1 MVPITLLKLVENNSF
16 LSVLSSL
23 YHSNGFELYLVG
35 GAVRDGILDIPTE
48 DFDFTTNATP
58 EESIKLLK
66 TNNYKTT
73 EVGRNFGTI
82 ELYDQK
88 NVVHITTFRKDTYE
102 TDSRNPEI
110 ENATDLITDLSRR
123 DFSINSIAYS
133 METNELIDP
142 FSGLKDLASG
152 TISTITNTGTLTLP
166 TSTDTLVGR
175 ATTDTLTNKTLTS
188 PTINTP
194 KIGTS
199 INDTTGNE
207 VIKITA
213 TGSAVNELTIANG
226 ASTTGPTL
234 SATGGGANLN
244 IIMTPKG
251 TGSVELNKA
260 AFSSST
266 LTANGAAST
275 SATLIIGNK
284 GSQLDV
290 SLADG
295 TTVGEYK
302 IFTNKGA
309 GAMHIT
315 PTNFSAG
322 TKFVLTQNQG
332 ASCIWDGS
340 NWFLVG
346 NQSTSAVS

>member
-1 MVPITLLKLVENNSF
+1 MTRQNIGIGSSANDGNGDTLRTAGTKINANFAEVYALLGGGDSNNLSTQITLENDAVTFEGTSDNDFETRLKVTNPTQDNIITLPDSTGTVT
-16 LSVLSSL
+16 
-23 YHSNGFELYLVG
+23 
-35 GAVRDGILDIPTE
+35 LDNTIQTL
-48 DFDFTTNATP
+48 TN
-58 EESIKLLK
+58 K
-66 TNNYKTT
+66 TLT
-73 EVGRNFGTI
+73 V
-82 ELYDQK
+82 
-88 NVVHITTFRKDTYE
+88 
-102 TDSRNPEI
+102 P
-110 ENATDLITDLSRR
+110 
-123 DFSINSIAYS
+123 
-133 METNELIDP
+133 
-142 FSGLKDLASG
+142 
-152 TISTITNTGTLTLP
+152 TISTIKNTGTLTLP

-188 PTINTP
+188 PTLNTP

-234 SATGGGANLN
+234 SATGGGTNLN

-266 LTANGAAST
+266 ITANGAAST
-275 SATLIIGNK
+275 TATLIIGNK

-309 GAMHIT
+309 GAMHVT
-315 PTNFSAG
+315 PTNFAQG
-322 TKFVLTQNQG
+322 TKFVLAQNDG
-332 ASCIWDGS
+332 CTCIWDGT

-346 NQSTSAVS
+346 NQGEVTVS

>member
-1 MVPITLLKLVENNSF
+1 MTRQNIGIGSSANDGNGDTLRTAGTKINANFAEVYALLGGGDSSNLSSQITLENDAVVFEGSSANDFETRLKS
-16 LSVLSSL
+16 
-23 YHSNGFELYLVG
+23 
-35 GAVRDGILDIPTE
+35 
-48 DFDFTTNATP
+48 TNATQDNVITLP
-58 EESIKLLK
+58 DSTGIVTLNNTIQTLTNKTLTVPTIASIK
-66 TNNYKTT
+66 
-73 EVGRNFGTI
+73 
-82 ELYDQK
+82 
-88 NVVHITTFRKDTYE
+88 
-102 TDSRNPEI
+102 
-110 ENATDLITDLSRR
+110 
-123 DFSINSIAYS
+123 
-133 METNELIDP
+133 
-142 FSGLKDLASG
+142 
-152 TISTITNTGTLTLP
+152 NTGTLTLP

-199 INDTTGNE
+199 LNDAAGNE
-207 VIKITA
+207 FIKFTT

-234 SATGGGANLN
+234 SATGGGTNLN
-244 IIMTPKG
+244 IIMTSKG

-266 LTANGAAST
+266 ITANGAAST
-275 SATLIIGNK
+275 AATLIIGNK

-290 SLADG
+290 SLANG

-309 GAMHIT
+309 GAMHVT
-315 PTNFSAG
+315 PASFAQG
-322 TKFVLTQNQG
+322 TKFVLVQNDG
-332 ASCIWDGS
+332 CTCIWDGT

-346 NQSTSAVS
+346 NQGEVTVS

>member
-1 MVPITLLKLVENNSF
+1 MTRQNIGIGSAANDGNGDTLRQAGTKINANFAEVYALLGGGDSSNLSTQITLENDAVTFEGTSANDFETRLKATNPTQDNIITLPDSTGTVT
-16 LSVLSSL
+16 
-23 YHSNGFELYLVG
+23 
-35 GAVRDGILDIPTE
+35 LDNTIQTL
-48 DFDFTTNATP
+48 TN
-58 EESIKLLK
+58 K
-66 TNNYKTT
+66 TLTA
-73 EVGRNFGTI
+73 
-82 ELYDQK
+82 
-88 NVVHITTFRKDTYE
+88 
-102 TDSRNPEI
+102 P
-110 ENATDLITDLSRR
+110 
-123 DFSINSIAYS
+123 
-133 METNELIDP
+133 
-142 FSGLKDLASG
+142 

-194 KIGTS
+194 QIGTS

-234 SATGGGANLN
+234 SATGGGTNLN

-266 LTANGAAST
+266 ITANGAAST
-275 SATLIIGNK
+275 AATLIIGNK
-284 GSQLDV
+284 GTALAV

-309 GAMHIT
+309 GAMTVT
-315 PTNFSAG
+315 PTNFAQG
-322 TKFVLTQNQG
+322 TDFELAQNEG
-332 ASCIWDGS
+332 CTCIWDGT
-340 NWFLVG
+340 NWFIVG
-346 NQSTSAVS
+346 NQSTLTIS

>member
-1 MVPITLLKLVENNSF
+1 MTRQNINIGSAANDGTGDTLRSAGTKINQNFQEIYTQLGGDSSTLSNKVTLIDSAVVFEGVTADSHETKLIATDPTADRVI
-16 LSVLSSL
+16 SL
-23 YHSNGFELYLVG
+23 PDAT
-35 GAVRDGILDIPTE
+35 GAVVLDVATQ
-48 DFDFTTNATP
+48 TLTNKTLSTP
-58 EESIKLLK
+58 VIASIS
-66 TNNYKTT
+66 N
-73 EVGRNFGTI
+73 
-82 ELYDQK
+82 
-88 NVVHITTFRKDTYE
+88 
-102 TDSRNPEI
+102 
-110 ENATDLITDLSRR
+110 
-123 DFSINSIAYS
+123 
-133 METNELIDP
+133 
-142 FSGLKDLASG
+142 SG
-152 TISTITNTGTLTLP
+152 TMTVPTGGGTL
-166 TSTDTLVGR
+166 
-175 ATTDTLTNKTLTS
+175 ATIGGTQTLTNKTLTS
-188 PTINTP
+188 PILNTA

-199 INDTTGNE
+199 LNDANGNE
-207 VIKITA
+207 LIKVTA

-266 LTANGAAST
+266 IDANGAAST
-275 SATLIIGNK
+275 AATLIIGNK

-309 GAMHIT
+309 GALHVT
-315 PTNFSAG
+315 PANFAAG
-322 TKFVLTQNQG
+322 TKFVLAQNEG
-332 ASCIWDGS
+332 ATCIWDGS

-346 NQSTSAVS
+346 NQSTSTVS

>member
-1 MVPITLLKLVENNSF
+1 MTRQNINIGSAANDGTGDTLRSAGTKINQNFQEIYTQLGGDSSTLSNKVTLVDSAVVFEGVTADSHETKLIATDPTADRVI
-16 LSVLSSL
+16 SL
-23 YHSNGFELYLVG
+23 PDAT
-35 GAVRDGILDIPTE
+35 GAVVLDVATQTLTNKTL
-48 DFDFTTNATP
+48 TTPVIA
-58 EESIKLLK
+58 SIS
-66 TNNYKTT
+66 N
-73 EVGRNFGTI
+73 
-82 ELYDQK
+82 
-88 NVVHITTFRKDTYE
+88 
-102 TDSRNPEI
+102 
-110 ENATDLITDLSRR
+110 
-123 DFSINSIAYS
+123 
-133 METNELIDP
+133 
-142 FSGLKDLASG
+142 SG
-152 TISTITNTGTLTLP
+152 TMTVPTGGGTL
-166 TSTDTLVGR
+166 
-175 ATTDTLTNKTLTS
+175 ATIGGTQTLTNKTLTS
-188 PTINTP
+188 PILNTA

-199 INDTTGNE
+199 LNDANGNE
-207 VIKITA
+207 LIKVTA

-266 LTANGAAST
+266 ITANGAAST
-275 SATLIIGNK
+275 AATLIIGNK

-309 GAMHIT
+309 GALHVT
-315 PTNFSAG
+315 PANFSAG
-322 TKFVLTQNQG
+322 TKFVLAQNEG
-332 ASCIWDGS
+332 ATCIWDGS

-346 NQSTSAVS
+346 NQSTSTVT

>member
-1 MVPITLLKLVENNSF
+1 MTRQNIGIGSSANDGNGDTLRTAGTKINANFAEVYALLGGGDSSNLSSQITLENDAVVFEGSSANDFETRLKS
-16 LSVLSSL
+16 
-23 YHSNGFELYLVG
+23 
-35 GAVRDGILDIPTE
+35 
-48 DFDFTTNATP
+48 TNATQDNVITLP
-58 EESIKLLK
+58 DSTGTVTLNNTIQTLTNKTLTVPTIASIK
-66 TNNYKTT
+66 
-73 EVGRNFGTI
+73 
-82 ELYDQK
+82 
-88 NVVHITTFRKDTYE
+88 
-102 TDSRNPEI
+102 
-110 ENATDLITDLSRR
+110 
-123 DFSINSIAYS
+123 
-133 METNELIDP
+133 
-142 FSGLKDLASG
+142 
-152 TISTITNTGTLTLP
+152 NTGTLTLP

-199 INDTTGNE
+199 LNDAAGNE
-207 VIKITA
+207 FIKFTT
-213 TGSAVNELTIANG
+213 TGSAVNELTVANG

-234 SATGGGANLN
+234 SATGGGADLN

-266 LTANGAAST
+266 ITANGAAST
-275 SATLIIGNK
+275 AATLIIGNK

-290 SLADG
+290 SLANG

-309 GAMHIT
+309 GAMHVT
-315 PTNFSAG
+315 PDNFRG
-322 TKFVLTQNQG
+322 TDTKFALAQFDGCT
-332 ASCIWDGS
+332 CIWDGT

-346 NQSTSAVS
+346 NQGEVTVS

>member
-1 MVPITLLKLVENNSF
+1 MTRQNIGIGSAANDGNGDTLRTAGTKINANFAEVYALLGGGDSSNLSTQITLENDAVTFEGTSANDFETRLKVTNPTQDNIITLPDSTGTVT
-16 LSVLSSL
+16 
-23 YHSNGFELYLVG
+23 
-35 GAVRDGILDIPTE
+35 LDNTIQTL
-48 DFDFTTNATP
+48 TN
-58 EESIKLLK
+58 K
-66 TNNYKTT
+66 TLTA
-73 EVGRNFGTI
+73 
-82 ELYDQK
+82 
-88 NVVHITTFRKDTYE
+88 
-102 TDSRNPEI
+102 P
-110 ENATDLITDLSRR
+110 
-123 DFSINSIAYS
+123 
-133 METNELIDP
+133 
-142 FSGLKDLASG
+142 

-194 KIGTS
+194 QIGTS

-234 SATGGGANLN
+234 SATGGGTNLN

-266 LTANGAAST
+266 ITANGAAST
-275 SATLIIGNK
+275 AATLIIGNK
-284 GSQLDV
+284 GTALAV

-309 GAMHIT
+309 GAMTVT
-315 PTNFSAG
+315 PTNFAQG
-322 TKFVLTQNQG
+322 TDFELAQNEG
-332 ASCIWDGS
+332 CTCIWDGT
-340 NWFLVG
+340 NWFIVG
-346 NQSTSAVS
+346 NQSTLTIS

>member
-1 MVPITLLKLVENNSF
+1 MTRQNIGIGSSANDGNGDTLRTAGTKINANFAEVYALLGGGDSSNLSSQITLENDAVVFEGSSANDFETRLKS
-16 LSVLSSL
+16 
-23 YHSNGFELYLVG
+23 
-35 GAVRDGILDIPTE
+35 
-48 DFDFTTNATP
+48 TNATQDNVITLP
-58 EESIKLLK
+58 DSTGIVTLNNTIQTLTNKTLTVPTIASIK
-66 TNNYKTT
+66 
-73 EVGRNFGTI
+73 
-82 ELYDQK
+82 
-88 NVVHITTFRKDTYE
+88 
-102 TDSRNPEI
+102 
-110 ENATDLITDLSRR
+110 
-123 DFSINSIAYS
+123 
-133 METNELIDP
+133 
-142 FSGLKDLASG
+142 
-152 TISTITNTGTLTLP
+152 NTGTLTLP

-199 INDTTGNE
+199 LNDAAGNE
-207 VIKITA
+207 FIKFTT

-234 SATGGGANLN
+234 SATGGGTNLN

-266 LTANGAAST
+266 ITANGAAST
-275 SATLIIGNK
+275 AATLIIGNK

-290 SLADG
+290 SLANG

-309 GAMHIT
+309 GAMHVT
-315 PTNFSAG
+315 PASFAQG
-322 TKFVLTQNQG
+322 TKFVLVQNDG
-332 ASCIWDGS
+332 CTCIWDGT

-346 NQSTSAVS
+346 NQGEVTVS

>member
-1 MVPITLLKLVENNSF
+1 MTRQNIGIGSAANDGNGDTLRQAGTKINANFAEVYALLGGGDSSNLSTQITLENDAVTFEGTSANDFETRLKATNPTQDNIITLPDSTGTVT
-16 LSVLSSL
+16 
-23 YHSNGFELYLVG
+23 
-35 GAVRDGILDIPTE
+35 LDNTIQTL
-48 DFDFTTNATP
+48 TN
-58 EESIKLLK
+58 K
-66 TNNYKTT
+66 TLTA
-73 EVGRNFGTI
+73 
-82 ELYDQK
+82 
-88 NVVHITTFRKDTYE
+88 
-102 TDSRNPEI
+102 P
-110 ENATDLITDLSRR
+110 
-123 DFSINSIAYS
+123 
-133 METNELIDP
+133 
-142 FSGLKDLASG
+142 
-152 TISTITNTGTLTLP
+152 TISTITNTCTLTLP

-194 KIGTS
+194 QIGTS

-266 LTANGAAST
+266 ITANGAAST
-275 SATLIIGNK
+275 AATLIIGNK

-309 GAMHIT
+309 GALHVT
-315 PTNFSAG
+315 PANFSAG
-322 TKFVLTQNQG
+322 TKFELAQNEG
-332 ASCIWDGS
+332 ATCIWDGS

-346 NQSTSAVS
+346 NQSVTTVS

>member
-1 MVPITLLKLVENNSF
+1 MTRQNIGIGSAANDGNGDTLRTAGTKINANFAEVYALLGGGDSSNLSTQITLENDAVTFEGTSDNDFETRLKVTNPTQDNVITLPDSTGTVT
-16 LSVLSSL
+16 
-23 YHSNGFELYLVG
+23 
-35 GAVRDGILDIPTE
+35 LDNTIQTL
-48 DFDFTTNATP
+48 TN
-58 EESIKLLK
+58 K
-66 TNNYKTT
+66 TLTA
-73 EVGRNFGTI
+73 
-82 ELYDQK
+82 
-88 NVVHITTFRKDTYE
+88 
-102 TDSRNPEI
+102 P
-110 ENATDLITDLSRR
+110 
-123 DFSINSIAYS
+123 
-133 METNELIDP
+133 
-142 FSGLKDLASG
+142 

-194 KIGTS
+194 QIGTS

-266 LTANGAAST
+266 ITANGAAST
-275 SATLIIGNK
+275 AATLIIGNK

-309 GAMHIT
+309 GALHVT
-315 PTNFSAG
+315 PANFSAG
-322 TKFVLTQNQG
+322 TKFVLAQNEG
-332 ASCIWDGS
+332 ATCIWDGS

-346 NQSTSAVS
+346 NQSTSTVT

>member
-1 MVPITLLKLVENNSF
+1 MTRQNIGIGSSANDGNGDTLRTAGTKINANFAEVYALLGGGDSSNLSTQITLENDAVTFEGTSDNDFETRLKVTNPTQDNIITLPDSTGTVT
-16 LSVLSSL
+16 
-23 YHSNGFELYLVG
+23 
-35 GAVRDGILDIPTE
+35 LDNTIQTL
-48 DFDFTTNATP
+48 TN
-58 EESIKLLK
+58 K
-66 TNNYKTT
+66 TLT
-73 EVGRNFGTI
+73 V
-82 ELYDQK
+82 
-88 NVVHITTFRKDTYE
+88 
-102 TDSRNPEI
+102 P
-110 ENATDLITDLSRR
+110 
-123 DFSINSIAYS
+123 
-133 METNELIDP
+133 
-142 FSGLKDLASG
+142 
-152 TISTITNTGTLTLP
+152 TISTIKNTGTLTLP

-188 PTINTP
+188 PTLNTP

-266 LTANGAAST
+266 ITANGAAST
-275 SATLIIGNK
+275 AATLIIGNK

-309 GAMHIT
+309 GAMHVT
-315 PTNFSAG
+315 PVSFRGTD
-322 TKFVLTQNQG
+322 TKFVLAQFDGCT
-332 ASCIWDGS
+332 CIWDGT

-346 NQSTSAVS
+346 NQGEVTVS

>member
-1 MVPITLLKLVENNSF
+1 MTRQNINIGSAANDGTGDTLRSAGTKINQNFQEIYTQLGGDSSTLSNKVTLVDSAVVFEGVTADSHETKLIATDPTADRVI
-16 LSVLSSL
+16 SL
-23 YHSNGFELYLVG
+23 PDAT
-35 GAVRDGILDIPTE
+35 GAVVLDVATQTLTNKTL
-48 DFDFTTNATP
+48 TTPVIA
-58 EESIKLLK
+58 SIS
-66 TNNYKTT
+66 N
-73 EVGRNFGTI
+73 
-82 ELYDQK
+82 
-88 NVVHITTFRKDTYE
+88 
-102 TDSRNPEI
+102 
-110 ENATDLITDLSRR
+110 
-123 DFSINSIAYS
+123 
-133 METNELIDP
+133 
-142 FSGLKDLASG
+142 SG
-152 TISTITNTGTLTLP
+152 TMTVPTGGGTL
-166 TSTDTLVGR
+166 
-175 ATTDTLTNKTLTS
+175 ATIGGTQTLTNKTLTS
-188 PTINTP
+188 PILNTA

-199 INDTTGNE
+199 LNDVNGNE
-207 VIKITA
+207 LIKVTA

-266 LTANGAAST
+266 ITANGAAST
-275 SATLIIGNK
+275 AATLIIGNK

-309 GAMHIT
+309 GALHVT
-315 PTNFSAG
+315 PANFSAG
-322 TKFVLTQNQG
+322 TKFELAQNEG
-332 ASCIWDGS
+332 ATCIWDGS

-346 NQSTSAVS
+346 NQSVTTVS